1 LEQGNTVLGINVIR
15 CVDNG
20 LQQPSRH
27 YPGYTFMEADL
38 RDFEVVLKGYD
49 TVVNLAA
56 HRNPGDYKVA
66 THKLFLSKRAV
77 LSIVQST
84 SNVVISWNI
93 LRACA
98 EVGITRVDKH
108 PP

>member
-1 LEQGNTVLGINVIR
+1 MVCHSRAVIT
-15 CVDNG
+15 
-20 LQQPSRH
+20 Q
-27 YPGYTFMEADL
+27 GYTFMEADL
-38 RDFEVVLKGYD
+38 RDFEVVLKLLQGHD

-66 THKLFLSKRAV
+66 TYLFLSKRAV
-77 LSIVQST
+77 LSIVQFT

-108 PP
+108 PPWM